1 MTIAPQVQALA
12 FEDIEDAVRALRA
25 RGLRVSIARR
35 LVLELLFAAG
45 GPVSAEHVASSL
57 AIDAASVYRNLEM
70 LERHGLVHHVHL
82 GHGPGLY
89 VLVGR
94 GEREYLYCDRCA
106 TVEAVASQELEPV
119 RDELRRSF
127 GYEVRFTHFPIVGL
141 CPACAAAEPRPCAQ
155 GALTSVLPRGAL
167 IAMAASSRRFG
178 GRRSARARPQPRRP
192 RPLPPAR
199 PRRRGG
205 RRARPPPALSG
216 HGRSMGQVEL
226 EVTPTRVMR
235 PVI

>member
-1 MTIAPQVQALA
+1 MTVAPQAEALV
-12 FEDIEDAVRALRA
+12 FDDIEDAVGALRA

-35 LVLELLFAAG
+35 LVLELLFAAS
-45 GPVSAEHVASSL
+45 GPVSAEHVANTL

-106 TVEAVASQELEPV
+106 RVEAVGSARLDGV
-119 RDELRRSF
+119 REELRRSF

-141 CPACAAAEPRPCAQ
+141 CPACAARGGPAGDQAAAESGR
-155 GALTSVLPRGAL
+155 SV
-167 IAMAASSRRFG
+167 
-178 GRRSARARPQPRRP
+178 RSAVGTGGQAPATSDEGGEGGGHEHVHSHGDHVHSHPHDHAGGAR
-192 RPLPPAR
+192 
-199 PRRRGG
+199 
-205 RRARPPPALSG
+205 
-216 HGRSMGQVEL
+216 HEH
-226 EVTPTRVMR
+226 
-235 PVI
+235 

>member
-1 MTIAPQVQALA
+1 M
-12 FEDIEDAVRALRA
+12 
-25 RGLRVSIARR
+25 SIARR

-141 CPACAAAEPRPCAQ
+141 CPACAAAEPSTLRPGGGDERPSSGSAHRHGGHVHADSGGDEAHEHDHSHGDLVHFHPHDHAG
-155 GALTSVLPRGAL
+155 GAVDEH
-167 IAMAASSRRFG
+167 
-178 GRRSARARPQPRRP
+178 
-192 RPLPPAR
+192 
-199 PRRRGG
+199 
-205 RRARPPPALSG
+205 G
-216 HGRSMGQVEL
+216 HHQH
-226 EVTPTRVMR
+226 
-235 PVI
+235 

>member
-1 MTIAPQVQALA
+1 MTIAPQAEALA
-12 FEDIEDAVRALRA
+12 FESIDDAVAALRG

-35 LVLELLFAAG
+35 LVLELLFAAT
-45 GPVSAEHVASSL
+45 GPVSADHVASTL

-106 TVEAVASQELEPV
+106 TVEAVGREQLDPV
-119 RDELRRSF
+119 REELRRSF

-141 CPACAAAEPRPCAQ
+141 CPVCAAKDAGAARPVGVGSATDQ
-155 GALTSVLPRGAL
+155 
-167 IAMAASSRRFG
+167 G
-178 GRRSARARPQPRRP
+178 GRAVASR
-192 RPLPPAR
+192 PPATHAHEHSHGDR
-199 PRRRGG
+199 VHSHPHEH
-205 RRARPPPALSG
+205 PAGTPG
-216 HGRSMGQVEL
+216 HAH
-226 EVTPTRVMR
+226 
-235 PVI
+235 